1 MENSKIEDLKQD
13 LISWI
18 NAQEND
24 AVLRQIEDIKKYSD
38 KDFWKDLSDEEKESI
53 RLGREDAK
61 KGNLISQSEAKKR
74 YEKWL

>member
-1 MENSKIEDLKQD
+1 MKNTKTEDLKRD

-24 AVLRQIEDIKKYSD
+24 AILRQIEDIKRYSD
-38 KDFWKDLSDEEKESI
+38 KDFWEDLSEAEKESI

-61 KGNLISQSEAKKR
+61 KGNLISQSEAKRR
-74 YEKWL
+74 YGKWL

>member
-1 MENSKIEDLKQD
+1 MRNTKIEDLKQD

-24 AVLRQIEDIKKYSD
+24 AILRQIEDIRKYSE
-38 KDFWKDLSDEEKESI
+38 KDFWADLSEAEKESI

-61 KGNLISQSEAKKR
+61 KGKLIPHSEAKKR

>member
-1 MENSKIEDLKQD
+1 MKNTKTEDLKRD

-24 AVLRQIEDIKKYSD
+24 AILRQIEDIKRYSD
-38 KDFWKDLSDEEKESI
+38 QDFWADLSEAEKESI

-61 KGNLISQSEAKKR
+61 KET
-74 YEKWL
+74 

>member
-1 MENSKIEDLKQD
+1 MENTKIEDLKQD

-24 AVLRQIEDIKKYSD
+24 AVLRQIEDIKRYSD
-38 KDFWKDLSDEEKESI
+38 KDFWEDLSEAQKESI

-61 KGNLISQSEAKKR
+61 KGNLISQSEAKRR
-74 YEKWL
+74 YGKWL